1 MTNLN
6 DRIKDAVG
14 VHLARHRIS
23 GRRFGQRALKD
34 PGFVASLERGRRLS
48 LKTADKVLVEM
59 GLPPIGPA
67 FEAEVTAF
75 LEAGGAKP
83 YLLGEQGA
91 GDGSFVARLRRG
103 ASFHL
108 TTVEKVRAWMWK
120 HADETAAAAMREAI
134 AGAPFL
140 NGAQAPA
147 EQEEDDIE
155 GKGETG
161 MNEDT
166 HFLST
171 RKAAA
176 ILGLSPRTL
185 DRLRM
190 DGEGPS
196 YHRFGNRIL
205 YLLRDLRKWAAAHRV
220 CLDDIEDDDGGNDD
234 GRRPK

>member
-1 MTNLN
+1 MTPL
-6 DRIKDAVG
+6 DQAIQDAVLAHLERSG
-14 VHLARHRIS
+14 VS
-23 GRRFGQRALKD
+23 GRCFGQRALKD
-34 PGFVASLERGRRLS
+34 PGFVASLKRGRRLS

-59 GLPPIGPA
+59 GVPPIGPA
-67 FEAEVTAF
+67 FQAEVKAF
-75 LEAGGAKP
+75 LGAGGAKP

-91 GDGSFVARLRRG
+91 NDGSFVARLRKD

-140 NGAQAPA
+140 TGARTPA
-147 EQEEDDIE
+147 ERGEDNNED
-155 GKGETG
+155 KGETG

-166 HFLST
+166 HYLST

-185 DRLRM
+185 DRLRK
-190 DGEGPS
+190 DDLGPS

-220 CLDDIEDDDGGNDD
+220 GLDDIEDDDGGDDD

>member
-6 DRIKDAVG
+6 QQIKDAVG
-14 VHLARHRIS
+14 VYLARRRIS
-23 GRRFGQRALKD
+23 GRRFGQKALKD
-34 PGFVASLERGRRLS
+34 PGFVASLGRGRRLS
-48 LKTADKVLVEM
+48 LKTADKVLAEM

-67 FEAEVTAF
+67 FREEVEAF
-75 LEAGGAKP
+75 LESGGAKP

-91 GDGSFVARLRRG
+91 GDGSFMVRLRRG

-120 HADETAAAAMREAI
+120 HADETAAAAMREAV

-140 NGAQAPA
+140 NGGRAPA
-147 EQEEDDIE
+147 ERGEDDNE
-155 GKGETG
+155 DKGETG
-161 MNEDT
+161 MNDDT

-220 CLDDIEDDDGGNDD
+220 SLSGNEDDDGGNGD

>member
-1 MTNLN
+1 M
-6 DRIKDAVG
+6 
-14 VHLARHRIS
+14 
-23 GRRFGQRALKD
+23 
-34 PGFVASLERGRRLS
+34 
-48 LKTADKVLVEM
+48 
-59 GLPPIGPA
+59 
-67 FEAEVTAF
+67 
-75 LEAGGAKP
+75 
-83 YLLGEQGA
+83 
-91 GDGSFVARLRRG
+91 ARLRKG

-140 NGAQAPA
+140 AGGQAPA
-147 EQEEDDIE
+147 GRDEDNNE
-155 GKGETG
+155 GKGETD
-161 MNEDT
+161 MNEET
-166 HFLST
+166 HYLST

-205 YLLRDLRKWAAAHRV
+205 YLLRDLKVWAAAHRV
-220 CLDDIEDDDGGNDD
+220 SLDDNEEDDGGDDD
-234 GRRPK
+234 GRRTK